1 MEFVNECS
9 CIVDYSV
16 LEKAIIE
23 ECNRRN
29 IVPKNTYKIYNYRG
43 YAGISL
49 KHDKIS
55 IHRIIGKYMVGFDFG
70 SNISVHHIDKNKFN
84 NDISNLQVIRKDL
97 HTKEHNIVQY
107 VSKDYMRDYG
117 NRMKD
122 IISRKDV
129 TREKV
134 LVLRRKGLTIKQIAN
149 ELKCGK
155 NTVNRRLGMKDYQI
169 GAMSREYNTDKG

>member
-1 MEFVNECS
+1 MEFVNECR

-29 IVPKNTYKIYNYRG
+29 IAPKNTYKIYNYRG

-107 VSKDYMRDYG
+107 VSEDYMRDYG

-149 ELKCGK
+149 ELRCGE
-155 NTVNRRLGMKDYQI
+155 NTVNRRLGMKDY
-169 GAMSREYNTDKG
+169 